1 MAAGRGTRLGA
12 DRPKALVPLG
22 SGSAA
27 EPLVTHALR
36 GVLSCPDLSDVVVV
50 APPERMPELVAAV
63 DLAREDGSTEGPF
76 VGHDGRAVS
85 VTVVPGGAERSDSV
99 AAGLRAL
106 ATGVGVVLVHDAA
119 RTLTPPEVF
128 GRVVEAVRGGH
139 PAVIPALPVA
149 DTIKAV
155 DAHDRVVDTP
165 DRAGLRAVQTP
176 QGFLRETLERAHAAA
191 AGPATDDAALVEALG
206 HSVLVVAGDPRS
218 LKITQ
223 AADLQR
229 VGGWLG
235 APAPTAPAGARR
247 RPLLVVLGG
256 PPGVGKTTLARAWS
270 RRRGAVHLRIDTI
283 EQALLRVGATQL
295 GPEGYA
301 AAYAVAGDQLR
312 LGLDVVADAVNPL
325 PITRE
330 AWRDQAALAGARLL
344 EVELTCAT
352 AEHRSRVEAR
362 DADIP
367 GHRVPDWASV
377 QAAEFQPWPEAHL
390 HLDTTGRDVEDL
402 VAQLE
407 AACAHD

>member
-22 SGSAA
+22 SGPAA

-50 APPERMPELVAAV
+50 APPDRMPELAAAV
-63 DLAREDGSTEGPF
+63 DLAREGGSAEGPF
-76 VGHDGRAVS
+76 VGGDGHAVS
-85 VTVVPGGAERSDSV
+85 VIVVPGGAERSDSV

-106 ATGVGVVLVHDAA
+106 PTGAGVVLVHDAA
-119 RTLTPPEVF
+119 RALTPPEVF
-128 GRVVEAVRGGH
+128 RRVVEAVRGGH
-139 PAVIPALPVA
+139 PAVIPALPVT
-149 DTIKAV
+149 DTIKTV
-155 DAHDRVVDTP
+155 DADDHVVDTP

-176 QGFLRETLERAHAAA
+176 QGFLRETLERAHAEAPGA
-191 AGPATDDAALVEALG
+191 ATDDAALVEALG
-206 HSVLVVAGDPRS
+206 HAVYVVTGDPRS
-218 LKITQ
+218 LKVTH
-223 AADLQR
+223 AADLER
-229 VGGWLG
+229 VGAQLG
-235 APAPTAPAGARR
+235 GTMPGFGPRR
-247 RPLLVVLGG
+247 RPLLLVLGG
-256 PPGVGKTTLARAWS
+256 PPGVGKTTLARAWAH
-270 RRRGAVHLRIDTI
+270 RHGAVHLRIDTI

-301 AAYAVAGDQLR
+301 AAYAVAADQLR

-344 EVELTCAT
+344 EVELSCAA
-352 AEHRSRVEAR
+352 AEHRTRVESR
-362 DADIP
+362 HADIP

-390 HLDTTGRDVEDL
+390 HLDTTGQPVEDL
-402 VAQLE
+402 LAQLE
-407 AACAHD
+407 AACARD